1 MWVRAYDSAKKVYYY
16 YNSITGAVS
25 YKKPTEVRV
34 YNSPKLDLASTEK
47 RIKVAEHE
55 IAPSSNIVRLLS
67 TWKKFQVW
75 ILRHPN

>member
-1 MWVRAYDSAKKVYYY
+1 MRAYDCQKVYY

-34 YNSPKLDLASTEK
+34 YNSPKLDSYNEK

-55 IAPSSNIVRLLS
+55 IPKLKYCRGSFHMEKVPDMDSP
-67 TWKKFQVW
+67 T
-75 ILRHPN
+75 PN